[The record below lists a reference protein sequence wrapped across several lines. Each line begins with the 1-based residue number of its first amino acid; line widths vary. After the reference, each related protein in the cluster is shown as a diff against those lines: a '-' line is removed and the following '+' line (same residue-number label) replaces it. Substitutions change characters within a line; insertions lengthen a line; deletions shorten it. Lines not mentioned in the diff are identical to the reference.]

1 MIGIFI
7 GDNIRSSCYK
17 LINSFLEVMKLVISD
32 KFVFINLNKGHR
44 FDFLV
49 PDGID
54 IIRFPMLRSIEES
67 QSWVKYQNDVRDF
80 LQENDI
86 DTVIQF
92 GACMLQSYNRDK
104 EVGMQRQFMRCDTND
119 HNCMNYLSM
128 TTFMARMYFSRV
140 CSEVCNNFYKY
151 DVDPQ
156 EMCLSR
162 LFDFTGK
169 NFAEFYMVKPRGY
182 DLTVMPYYEY
192 VLFELDEKVDETRTI
207 DFEFGASALT
217 AARAYLVPLAEN
229 MREKLDE
236 AGVEA
241 NVYLQMPKSIGK
253 KNEQLVDQFQYVY
266 NMNFVKTTLIVPS
279 YCIDSFSWE
288 RFVAAVS
295 KGCVPLVL
303 SDCSLT
309 SIDRLYPEVT
319 DIIKKKLIVHD
330 ENEIADKVKYFSD
343 ARIRTLC
350 VKELTD
356 AIATKHVLDIE
367 WLRDRWSKLDGVTRR

>member
-1 MIGIFI
+1 MTGIFI
-7 GDNIRSSCYK
+7 GDNIRGSCYK
-17 LINSFLEVMKLVISD
+17 LINSFLEVMKVVMGR

-49 PDGID
+49 PDNID
-54 IIRFPMLRSIEES
+54 IIRFPMLRSIESS
-67 QSWVKYQNDVRDF
+67 QSWRQYQDDVRDF
-80 LQENDI
+80 LCENNI

-92 GACMLQSYNRDK
+92 GACMLQSYSRDREASMLK
-104 EVGMQRQFMRCDTND
+104 QFARCDAND
-119 HNCMNYLSM
+119 KNCMNYLSM

-140 CSEVCNNFYKY
+140 CSEVCDNFYKY

-162 LFDFTGK
+162 LFDFAGK
-169 NFAEFYMVKPRGY
+169 NFSEFYMVKPRGY

-192 VLFELDEKVDETRTI
+192 ALFELDEEVDEAREI

-217 AARAYLVPLAEN
+217 ADRAYLVPLAEGI
-229 MREKLDE
+229 RKKLDE
-236 AGVEA
+236 SKVVA
-241 NVYLQMPKSIGK
+241 NVYLQMPKNAGK
-253 KNEQLVDQFQYVY
+253 RNEQLVDQFQYVY

-303 SDCSLT
+303 SDCCLD
-309 SIDRLYPEVT
+309 SIRKLYPDVT
-319 DIIKKKLIVHD
+319 KIIEKKLLVHD
-330 ENEIADKVKYFSD
+330 EDEIAEKVKYFGD
-343 ARIRTLC
+343 KRIRSLC
-350 VKELTD
+350 VKEVTD
-356 AIATKHVLDIE
+356 AIASKHVLDIQ
-367 WLRDRWSKLDGVTRR
+367 WLRDRWSKLD